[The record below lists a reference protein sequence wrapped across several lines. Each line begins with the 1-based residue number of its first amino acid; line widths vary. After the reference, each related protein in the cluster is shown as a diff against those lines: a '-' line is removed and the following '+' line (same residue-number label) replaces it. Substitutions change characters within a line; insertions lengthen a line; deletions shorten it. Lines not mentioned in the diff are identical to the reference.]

1 MFVSVICTTYSYC
14 LVSTR
19 VRIHRVPSPAK
30 AYSRLRT
37 KAVILLVTNNA
48 YSDPGFCFVVW
59 YCVKTLLVTVSLQG
73 GLCPNKLFPRVA
85 TYCSGAVHAV
95 GDQREKRV
103 SFLVQDNEV
112 YIMAELHTKADLG
125 EGCAPI
131 RRQLGLLMIKTS
143 LPSLKVKCTFV
154 APKLRIVVE
163 GLLKFKKGMNHFYEG
178 RN

>member
-1 MFVSVICTTYSYC
+1 MFVSVIWTGYC

-19 VRIHRVPSPAK
+19 VRIHREPSPTK
-30 AYSRLRT
+30 AYSRFRT
-37 KAVILLVTNNA
+37 RAVILLVTHNA
-48 YSDPGFCFVVW
+48 YSDPGICFVVW
-59 YCVKTLLVTVSLQG
+59 YRVKTLLVTVSLQG
-73 GLCPNKLFPRVA
+73 GLCPNKLLPRVA
-85 TYCSGAVHAV
+85 THCGGAVHAV
-95 GDQREKRV
+95 SDQREKRV

-131 RRQLGLLMIKTS
+131 RWQLGLLMVKTS

>member
-1 MFVSVICTTYSYC
+1 MFVSVIWTGYC

-19 VRIHRVPSPAK
+19 VRIHRVPSPTK
-30 AYSRLRT
+30 AYSRFRT
-37 KAVILLVTNNA
+37 RAVILLVTRNA
-48 YSDPGFCFVVW
+48 YSDPGICFVVW
-59 YCVKTLLVTVSLQG
+59 YRVKTLLVTVSLQG
-73 GLCPNKLFPRVA
+73 GLCPNKLLPRVA
-85 TYCSGAVHAV
+85 TLYDGAVHAV
-95 GDQREKRV
+95 SDQREKRV

-131 RRQLGLLMIKTS
+131 GWQLGLLMVKTS
-143 LPSLKVKCTFV
+143 LPSVKVKCTFV

-163 GLLKFKKGMNHFYEG
+163 GLLKFKKGINHFYEG

>member
-1 MFVSVICTTYSYC
+1 MFVSVIWTGYC

-19 VRIHRVPSPAK
+19 VRIHREPSPTK
-30 AYSRLRT
+30 AYSRFRT
-37 KAVILLVTNNA
+37 RAVILLVTHNA
-48 YSDPGFCFVVW
+48 YSDPGICFVVW
-59 YCVKTLLVTVSLQG
+59 YRVKTLLVTVSLQG
-73 GLCPNKLFPRVA
+73 GLCPNKLLPRVA
-85 TYCSGAVHAV
+85 THCGGAVHAV
-95 GDQREKRV
+95 SDQREKRV

-125 EGCAPI
+125 EGCSPI

-163 GLLKFKKGMNHFYEG
+163 GLLKFKKGINHLYEG

>member
-1 MFVSVICTTYSYC
+1 MT
-14 LVSTR
+14 
-19 VRIHRVPSPAK
+19 
-30 AYSRLRT
+30 
-37 KAVILLVTNNA
+37 
-48 YSDPGFCFVVW
+48 
-59 YCVKTLLVTVSLQG
+59 
-73 GLCPNKLFPRVA
+73 
-85 TYCSGAVHAV
+85 
-95 GDQREKRV
+95 

-125 EGCAPI
+125 EGCSPI

-163 GLLKFKKGMNHFYEG
+163 GLLKFKKGINHLYEG